1 MFPGLDRLHRLR
13 RLRGRR
19 RSRARALA
27 PALALL
33 LCVPLAGCAPG
44 AGSGSVSGS
53 GSGSGPAVSAT
64 ERAVR
69 RAVAAWSAA
78 PPAPLAAI
86 PLEDWSYE
94 VSSVREDG
102 DGVRAFA
109 RAELRYRLTGYDAA
123 PAGSARE
130 VELTRGGGGGTADGP
145 GTPAASGGGGDTWT
159 VTADRPAPGAPPQ
172 LWDQGPVT
180 VARGARALVLG
191 GSGQSPES
199 LSAVAAEA
207 DAAVPAVSAAWPRP
221 WAGRVVVLVPGSL
234 DAMAALLGRPADE
247 YRGLGA
253 VTTGRTGAGPAPAD
267 RVVVNPEGYRGLT
280 AEGRQVILTHETTH
294 VATRAATTEKTPLWL
309 SEGFADWAAYRGSV
323 RTAAEV
329 APALARAVR
338 RGDLPGSLPGNAAFA
353 FGGDAQALARAYEGS
368 WTVCRLIARKWGDAA
383 LVSLYEKAGRTS
395 LPAALEESLGTD
407 ADGLTRAWQQELR
420 QEFR

>member
-1 MFPGLDRLHRLR
+1 MFPGPV
-13 RLRGRR
+13 
-19 RSRARALA
+19 RSRHPLLRVL
-27 PALALL
+27 PPLALL

-44 AGSGSVSGS
+44 AGSASTSASASGS
-53 GSGSGPAVSAT
+53 ASVPAGSAA

-78 PPAPLAAI
+78 PPERLGAI

-94 VSSVREDG
+94 VSSVRE

-130 VELTRGGGGGTADGP
+130 LELARQDGSGGP
-145 GTPAASGGGGDTWT
+145 GGPGGSWT
-159 VTADRPAPGAPPQ
+159 VVADRPAPGAPPQ

-180 VARGARALVLG
+180 VERGVHALVLG
-191 GSGQSPES
+191 GAGQSSDS
-199 LSAVAAEA
+199 LSVIAAEA
-207 DAAVPAVSAAWPRP
+207 DKAVPAASAAWPRP

-267 RVVVNPEGYRGLT
+267 RVVINPEGYGQLS

-294 VATRAATTEKTPLWL
+294 VATRAATTAKTPLWL
-309 SEGFADWAAYRGSV
+309 SEGFADWAAYRGSG
-323 RTAAEV
+323 RSAAEV
-329 APALARAVR
+329 APATGRAVR
-338 RGDLPGSLPGNAAFA
+338 RGDLPAGLPDDAAFA
-353 FGGDAQALARAYEGS
+353 FGGDAEALARAYEGS
-368 WTVCRLIARKWGDAA
+368 WLACRLIASRWGEAA
-383 LVSLYEKAGRTS
+383 LVSLYETAGRES
-395 LPAALEESLGTD
+395 LPSATAETLGTD
-407 ADGLTRAWQQELR
+407 PAGLTRAWQEELR
-420 QEFR
+420 REFR

>member
-1 MFPGLDRLHRLR
+1 MFPGQDRPRLHRPRPLP
-13 RLRGRR
+13 GRR
-19 RSRARALA
+19 RPCARALA

-33 LCVPLAGCAPG
+33 LSVPLAGCAPG
-44 AGSGSVSGS
+44 SGAGSASGSVSA
-53 GSGSGPAVSAT
+53 PAVSAT

-102 DGVRAFA
+102 VRAFA

-130 VELTRGGGGGTADGP
+130 VELTRRAADGP
-145 GTPAASGGGGDTWT
+145 GAPAASGDGGGAWT

-180 VARGARALVLG
+180 VERGAHALVLG
-191 GSGQSPES
+191 GPGQSPEA

-253 VTTGRTGAGPAPAD
+253 VTTGRTGGGPAPAD

-294 VATRAATTEKTPLWL
+294 VATRAATTAKTPLWL
-309 SEGFADWAAYRGSV
+309 SEGFADWAAYRGGV
-323 RTAAEV
+323 RTAAEA

-338 RGDLPGSLPGNAAFA
+338 RGDLPGSLPDDAAFT
-353 FGGDAQALARAYEGS
+353 FGGDAEALARAYEGS
-368 WTVCRLIARKWGDAA
+368 WLVCGLIARRWGDAA
-383 LVSLYEKAGRTS
+383 LVTLYEEAGRTS
-395 LPAALEESLGTD
+395 LPAALGEGLGTD
-407 ADGLTRAWQQELR
+407 TDGLTRAWQQELR

>member
-1 MFPGLDRLHRLR
+1 M
-13 RLRGRR
+13 
-19 RSRARALA
+19 AVAA
-27 PALALL
+27 L

-44 AGSGSVSGS
+44 
-53 GSGSGPAVSAT
+53 SGPGSAPRSAARSGAADSAT

-78 PPAPLAAI
+78 PPARLAAI
-86 PLEDWSYE
+86 PLEDWTYE

-102 DGVRAFA
+102 ARAFA

-130 VELTRGGGGGTADGP
+130 VELTRDDGAAGSTAP
-145 GTPAASGGGGDTWT
+145 GTSGDPAAPGDPGGTWT
-159 VTADRPAPGAPPQ
+159 VAADRPAPGAPPQ

-180 VARGARALVLG
+180 VERGAHALVLG
-191 GSGQSPES
+191 GAGQSRAS
-199 LSAVAAEA
+199 LSAVADEA
-207 DAAVPAVSAAWPRP
+207 DRAVPAASAAWPGP

-253 VTTGRTGAGPAPAD
+253 LTTGRTGAGPAPAD
-267 RVVVNPEGYRGLT
+267 RVVVNPEGYRELT
-280 AEGRQVILTHETTH
+280 AEGRQIVLTHETTH
-294 VATRAATTEKTPLWL
+294 VATRAATTAKTPLWL
-309 SEGFADWAAYRGSV
+309 SEGFADWAAYRGGG
-323 RTAAEV
+323 RTAAEA
-329 APALARAVR
+329 APALGRAVR
-338 RGDLPGSLPGNAAFA
+338 RGDLPGALPADGAFA

-368 WTVCRLIARKWGDAA
+368 WLACRLIARKWGEAA
-383 LVSLYEKAGRTS
+383 LVSLYGKAGREP
-395 LPAALEESLGTD
+395 LPVALEETLGTD
-407 ADGLTRAWQQELR
+407 AAGLTRAWQEELR